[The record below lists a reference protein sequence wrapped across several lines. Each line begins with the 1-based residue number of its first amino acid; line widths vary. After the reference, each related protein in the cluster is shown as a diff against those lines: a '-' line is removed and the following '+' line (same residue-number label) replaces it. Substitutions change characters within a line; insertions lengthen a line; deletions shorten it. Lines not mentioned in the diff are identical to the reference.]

1 MPQIFLIAGALFGAT
16 GVVAGAFGAHA
27 LKARLGAESLAT
39 WDTAVLYQLVHAL
52 ALLAVAGL
60 IRLSHLHDPQASTSG
75 YVVAGWGFISG
86 VMLFSGSLYG
96 LTLGGPRLLGPVTP
110 IGGVAL
116 VIGWL
121 GLLYAAL
128 R

>member
-1 MPQIFLIAGALFGAT
+1 MSQIFLIAGALYGAT
-16 GVVAGAFGAHA
+16 GVAAGAFGAHA
-27 LKARLGAESLAT
+27 LKARLNPESLAT
-39 WDTAVLYQLVHAL
+39 WDTAVFYQLVHAL

-60 IRLSHLHDPQASTSG
+60 MRVSHLCDPRASTTG
-75 YVVAGWGFISG
+75 YVIAGWAFIVG
-86 VMLFSGSLYG
+86 VLLFSGSLYG
-96 LTLGGPRLLGPVTP
+96 LTLNGPRLLGPITP

-116 VIGWL
+116 ITGWF

>member
-16 GVVAGAFGAHA
+16 GVAAGAFGAHA
-27 LKARLGAESLAT
+27 LKARLSPESLAT

-60 IRLSHLHDPQASTSG
+60 IRVSDLTDPRASTTG
-75 YVVAGWGFISG
+75 YVVAGWGFIVG
-86 VMLFSGSLYG
+86 VLLFSGSLYG
-96 LTLGGPRLLGPVTP
+96 LTLGGLRILGPVTP
-110 IGGVAL
+110 IGGIAL
-116 VIGWL
+116 LTGWF